1 MKNKK
6 KITIMVIGIIAAVG
20 IIIGASYAWWN
31 TRITQKGVNTI
42 KSDCLK
48 LSLVDE
54 NPISLEK
61 AYPLTDKE
69 AEELT
74 PYTFTI
80 ENVCNTSIVYDV
92 NIEVLETEERLKSEY
107 IALAFNGNK
116 KRLLNAYPSTSP
128 SLENGVE
135 SYGLAS
141 GSLKGK
147 ESISYSL
154 KLWMDEHV
162 TAEDDA
168 MNKEFLSKIVVN
180 ASLNQVVDAYS
191 ESILNGADPVLAE
204 GLIPV
209 EIGNDGRVTKANI
222 QNEWYSYEE
231 KRWANAVILL
241 DKTIEYKDYEVIPE
255 ENIES
260 YFVWIPKYSY
270 EIWDLGEYES
280 LTEIDESKVHEIPI
294 KFGLNNTSDSVEGEC
309 TTPMNEERTQGLSGE
324 SGNCKVGDYMTPPA
338 FISMGTNGLWVGKFE
353 TGYKGATS
361 TAEAEVNAND
371 SSKVQIK
378 PNVYS
383 WRNIQVSNAHL
394 ASYNYIR
401 EYDSHMMKNTEWGA
415 VAYLQHSKYGSATS
429 VRLNNNSAYITGYA
443 AVKEPTVGM
452 GYYKD
457 CENTAVEM
465 DGTNTIN
472 YKNPASQVAST
483 TGNYTG
489 IYDMSGGTMEY
500 VFGVILDENNVLLSS
515 SSGFNNETVFPNA
528 KYYDTYKNS
537 LDSTVYNYGI
547 LGDATKEMGP
557 FGNAVYGIEN
567 RHISSWYKD
576 NAWYLTTEAS
586 WFRRGGAYDYGTEA
600 GIFRFVNDNGSE
612 RTWITF
618 RIVLAI

>member
-1 MKNKK
+1 MVEGGNMKKNKK
-6 KITIMVIGIIAAVG
+6 KILIIMLGIIVG
-20 IIIGASYAWWN
+20 ILVLIGASYAWWN

-48 LSLVDE
+48 LGLVDE

-61 AYPLTDKE
+61 AYPITDEE
-69 AEELT
+69 AEKLT

-107 IALAFNGNK
+107 IALAFNGNQ

-180 ASLNQVVDAYS
+180 ASLNQVVEAYS
-191 ESILNGADPVLAE
+191 ESILNGADPLLGD

-209 EIGNDGRVTKANI
+209 EIGRDGTVTKANI
-222 QNEWYSYEE
+222 QNEWYRYEE
-231 KRWANAVILL
+231 KKWANAVILE
-241 DKTIEYKDYEVIPE
+241 DESISYKDYEVIPE

-270 EIWDLGEYES
+270 QLWDLGEYTG
-280 LTEIDESKVHEIPI
+280 LTEIDETKPHVIPI
-294 KFGLNNTSDSVEGEC
+294 KFGLSNTSDSVEGEC
-309 TTPMNEERTQGLSGE
+309 TTPMTSGE
-324 SGNCKVGDYMTPPA
+324 SGNCKIGDYMTPPA
-338 FISMGTNGLWVGKFE
+338 FITMGTNGLWVGKFE
-353 TGYKGATS
+353 TGYKGAIT
-361 TAEAEVNAND
+361 TANAQVNVND

-383 WRNIQVSNAHL
+383 WRNITVSNAFYS
-394 ASYNYIR
+394 SYNYKR
-401 EYDSHMMKNTEWGA
+401 ELDSHMMKNTEWGA

-489 IYDMSGGTMEY
+489 IYDMSGGAWEY
-500 VFGVILDENNVLLSS
+500 MMSVRGDIKVGNVGIDSLNSIEKKYYEEYIFNTNSNSANSYKYRILGDATGELGPFQNFIGISTSNVLLSS
-515 SSGFNNETVFPNA
+515 WHGRAYFVHESQPWSERGGL
-528 KYYDTYKNS
+528 YS
-537 LDSTVYNYGI
+537 H
-547 LGDATKEMGP
+547 
-557 FGNAVYGIEN
+557 GIEAGN
-567 RHISSWYKD
+567 FSFHSND
-576 NAWYLTTEAS
+576 
-586 WFRRGGAYDYGTEA
+586 GGSQSY
-600 GIFRFVNDNGSE
+600 V
-612 RTWITF
+612 TF